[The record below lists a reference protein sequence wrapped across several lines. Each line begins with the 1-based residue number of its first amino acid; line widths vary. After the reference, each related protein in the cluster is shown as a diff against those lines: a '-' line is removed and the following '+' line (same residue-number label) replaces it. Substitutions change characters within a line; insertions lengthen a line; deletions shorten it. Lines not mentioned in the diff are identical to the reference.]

1 MRGLAK
7 GTENIVPT
15 ARVRIHAH
23 TNGAA
28 PSMVTLD
35 ETIFSVPFARPRYN
49 KLFLNERTD

>member
-35 ETIFSVPFARPRYN
+35 ETIFSVPFARPRP
-49 KLFLNERTD
+49 